1 MKKEIRSDIKG
12 IDRFIFASG
21 ADREQLHLHISEV
34 GPKQRAHP
42 PHTHDGQEIF
52 YVFSGEGEVL
62 LGEETHRIRN
72 NEAVHVDCQ
81 VLHGI
86 RNVGETPLRY
96 AVIIAK
102 R

>member
-1 MKKEIRSDIKG
+1 MAETVRTDIKG
-12 IDRFIFASG
+12 IDRFILEKG
-21 ADREQLHLHISEV
+21 ADRNVLSLHISEV
-34 GPKQRAHP
+34 GPGQRAHP

-62 LGEETHRIRN
+62 FGEQTHRISD

-86 RNVGETPLRY
+86 KNVGEAPLRY
-96 AVIIAK
+96 AVIIA

>member
-1 MKKEIRSDIKG
+1 MGEKVRTDIKG
-12 IDRFIFASG
+12 IDRFIFESG
-21 ADREQLHLHISEV
+21 SDRGQLSLHISEV
-34 GPKQRAHP
+34 GPGQRAHP

-62 LGEETHRIRN
+62 FGEETHCISE

-86 RNVGETPLRY
+86 RNIGESPLRY
-96 AVIIAK
+96 AVIIS

>member
-1 MKKEIRSDIKG
+1 MAETVRTDIKG
-12 IDRFIFASG
+12 IDRFIFEAG
-21 ADREQLHLHISEV
+21 ADTEQLHLHISEV
-34 GPKQRAHP
+34 EPGQRAHP

-62 LGEETHRIRN
+62 FGEQTHRVRD

-86 RNVGETPLRY
+86 RNIGETPLRY
-96 AVIIAK
+96 AVIIA

>member
-1 MKKEIRSDIKG
+1 MKREIRSDVKG
-12 IDRFIFASG
+12 IDRFIFETG

-34 GPKQRAHP
+34 GPGQRAHP

-52 YVFSGEGEVL
+52 YVFSGDGEVL
-62 LGEETHRIRN
+62 FGAERHHIKN
-72 NEAVHVDCQ
+72 NEAVQVDCQ

-102 R
+102 